1 MFSHGNKS
9 NNLQTGQNLFGNTN
23 NLSAGNMFGGNQ
35 AANNNLQTGQN
46 LFGNTNLSTGNMF
59 GGTQAANMFNQSQK
73 SDKK

>member
-1 MFSHGNKS
+1 
-9 NNLQTGQNLFGNTN
+9 
-23 NLSAGNMFGGNQ
+23 MFGGNQ